1 MSIKK
6 RSVVLYMHVHQPKRI
21 RPYTVFET
29 ANDHNY
35 FDNPHWDHGSHNRK
49 IFRKVAEKS
58 YLPTNAMLLDLLNQH
73 PEFRFSLSIT
83 GTLLEQAEMW
93 GEDVLQSFQ
102 RLTETGRV
110 EIVAETYHHSLAF
123 FYSRNEFEA
132 QVNAHKQKIQN
143 LFGQSPQ
150 VFRNT
155 ELAYNNDLAYW
166 ADKAGY
172 KGILCEGWDGVL
184 GWRSPN
190 FVYRPSYTDNI
201 RLLMKNYKL
210 SDDIAFRFSNQGWEQ
225 WPLTA
230 DKYTHWLNAATQDQP
245 IVNLFMDYETFGEHQ
260 WEDTGVFEFFRHMP
274 GKWLEREGNGFATV
288 SEAIEQNEPIDFID
302 SPQTI
307 TWADTERDLTA
318 WLGNSMQQE
327 ALKHLYDLEER
338 ILKTG
343 DDGLISDWRN
353 LQTSDHTYYMCTKW
367 FNDGDVH
374 AYFSPYDSPYDAFLY
389 FMNVLRDVR
398 WRLSEHEKG
407 GWNYG

>member
-1 MSIKK
+1 MSFE
-6 RSVVLYMHVHQPKRI
+6 RSIVFYMHVHQPLRV

-35 FDNPHWDHGSHNRK
+35 FDNPNWDDGAHNEK
-49 IFRKVAEKS
+49 VFRKVAEKS

-83 GTLLEQAEMW
+83 GTLIEQAEKW
-93 GEDVLQSFQ
+93 GQDVLDSFKQ
-102 RLTETGRV
+102 LTDTGRV
-110 EIVAETYHHSLAF
+110 EIVAETYYHSLAF
-123 FYSRNEFEA
+123 FYSRSEFES
-132 QVNAHKQKIQN
+132 QVNAHKQKIQE
-143 LFGQSPQ
+143 LFGQTPQ

-155 ELAYNNDLAYW
+155 ELAYNNDLAKW
-166 ADKAGY
+166 ADNAGY
-172 KGILCEGWDGVL
+172 KGILAEGWDGIL

-210 SDDIAFRFSNQGWEQ
+210 SDDIAFRFSNKSWEQ

-230 DKYTHWLNAATQDQP
+230 DKYTHWLNAATEDQP

-260 WEDTGVFEFFRHMP
+260 WEDTGVFEFFRHLP

-288 SEAIEQNEPIDFID
+288 SEAIQQNTPVDFID
-302 SPQTI
+302 SPQTV

-327 ALKHLYDLEER
+327 ALKYLYELEER
-338 ILKTG
+338 ILQSG
-343 DDGLISDWRN
+343 DDGLITDWRN
-353 LQTSDHTYYMCTKW
+353 LQTSDHVYYMCTKW
-367 FNDGDVH
+367 FSDGDVH

-389 FMNVLRDVR
+389 FMNVLRDIR

-407 GWNYG
+407 SWNYG